1 MSLRR
6 ATSLIALLLLLAG
19 CDGEGADDPGAA
31 SDPVALALAAD
42 ARPVQDRER
51 DAARKPGAVLAFFG
65 IEPGMTVLDVFS
77 GGGYYTEIAARIVGP
92 SGRVVAHNNQAY
104 LDYAA
109 DEIAARYADG
119 RLANVQRLDGP
130 VSGMEPEAGSVDVAL
145 LILAYHDIYFRP
157 DDGSWPRIDGP
168 AMLQRIRAALR
179 PDGILGVV
187 DHAGSPDIT
196 TTEIGRLH
204 RIDEARLVREIEA
217 AGFEL
222 VERSDVLRNPQ
233 DTRLAPMYDPQIRGR
248 TDRLV
253 LKFRKPE

>member
-1 MSLRR
+1 LSLRG
-6 ATSLIALLLLLAG
+6 AAALVAGLSLLVG
-19 CDGEGADDPGAA
+19 CGDGPKEEEGAG
-31 SDPVALALAAD
+31 DPVSRSLTAE
-42 ARPVQDRER
+42 ARPAADRER
-51 DAARKPGAVLAFFG
+51 DATRKPGEVLGFFG
-65 IEPGMTVLDVFS
+65 IAPGMTVLDVFS

-92 SGRVVAHNNQAY
+92 AGRVIAHNNQAY

-109 DEIAARYADG
+109 EEIAGRYADG
-119 RLANVQRLDGP
+119 RLANVERVEGP
-130 VSGMEPEAGSVDVAL
+130 VTELAVAPDSVDVAL

-157 DDGSWPRIDGP
+157 EDGSWPRIDGP
-168 AMLQRIRAALR
+168 AMLARIHAALR
-179 PDGILGVV
+179 PGGVLGVV

-196 TTEIGRLH
+196 IGEIGRLH

-222 VERSDVLRNPQ
+222 IERSDVLRNPA
-233 DTRLAPMYDPQIRGR
+233 DTRLLPMYDPEIRGR

>member
-1 MSLRR
+1 MSRG
-6 ATSLIALLLLLAG
+6 AASLLALLLLLGGCGGDPKKEEVSAG
-19 CDGEGADDPGAA
+19 DPL
-31 SDPVALALAAD
+31 SRALAAE
-42 ARPVQDRER
+42 ARPAADRAR
-51 DAARKPGAVLAFFG
+51 DAARKPGEVLAFFG

-92 SGRVVAHNNQAY
+92 AGRVIAHNNRVY

-119 RLANVQRLDGP
+119 RLANVERIEAP
-130 VSGMEPEAGSVDVAL
+130 VTELAVEPGSVDVAL

-168 AMLQRIRAALR
+168 AMLAGIREALR
-179 PDGILGVV
+179 PGGTLGVA
-187 DHAGSPDIT
+187 DHAGSEDIT
-196 TTEIGRLH
+196 TGEIGRLH
-204 RIDEARLVREIEA
+204 RIDEARLVREIES

-222 VERSDVLRNPQ
+222 AARSDVLRNPDDNRQ
-233 DTRLAPMYDPQIRGR
+233 LPMYHPEVRGR